1 MIKSP
6 TRVVQESSTII
17 DIIASS
23 KESDIKDKYDE
34 KLLVENNLDPN
45 SFWSTIKKIISKN
58 WILTVIQ
65 TKKKKLKLFAD
76 CFSSVAEK
84 LKSKAKITTP
94 RTEEHFEFLVFQML
108 VLKQMKKLKPKKIS
122 LQHHWKIV
130 PM

>member
-58 WILTVIQ
+58 
-65 TKKKKLKLFAD
+65 
-76 CFSSVAEK
+76 
-84 LKSKAKITTP
+84 
-94 RTEEHFEFLVFQML
+94 
-108 VLKQMKKLKPKKIS
+108 
-122 LQHHWKIV
+122 
-130 PM
+130 